1 MRIGRIKT
9 GRVERMLAEAYQNR
23 LVPEPSDLWHEKV
36 MQAIRAEP
44 SVPQVVALRVQA
56 GIAWRAALV
65 TAAAAVIVTAVELWV
80 MPSDTRLAWELQ
92 RDGVLSEWVLQT
104 GE

>member
-1 MRIGRIKT
+1 MRIGKSKT
-9 GRVERMLAEAYQNR
+9 GRVERMLTEAYENR
-23 LVPEPSDLWHEKV
+23 LVPEASDLWHEKV

-44 SVPQVVALRVQA
+44 SVPQVVPLRMQA
-56 GIAWRAALV
+56 RIAWRVALA
-65 TAAAAVIVTAVELWV
+65 TAAAAVIVTAVGLRV
-80 MPSDTRLAWELQ
+80 MPSDTQLAWELQ